1 MAKTYYVYIMASPS
15 KTTYIGVTSNVER
28 RVWEHK
34 QKGSPKAHTRKYNE
48 VLLVHIE
55 EYPDPWS
62 AIARE
67 KDLKDWN
74 RARKLALIEMGNPH
88 WLDLSAEW

>member
-1 MAKTYYVYIMASPS
+1 LGKTYYVYIMASPS
-15 KTTYIGVTSNVER
+15 KSTYIGVTSNLER

-34 QKGSPKAHTRKYNE
+34 QKVSLKAHTRKYNE
-48 VLLVHIE
+48 VLLVYIE

-67 KDLKDWN
+67 KELKDWN
-74 RARKLALIEMGNPH
+74 RARKLALIEAGNPG
-88 WLDLSAEW
+88 WQDLSAEW

>member
-1 MAKTYYVYIMASPS
+1 M
-15 KTTYIGVTSNVER
+15 GVTSNLER

-34 QKGSPKAHTRKYNE
+34 QKHSLTAHTRKYDE
-48 VLLVHIE
+48 VLLVHVE
-55 EYPDPWS
+55 EYPDPLS

-67 KDLKDWN
+67 KELKNWN
-74 RARKLALIEMGNPH
+74 RARKLAVIDSSNPR